1 MNSIISQGSE
11 QPEMECREF
20 ICGCADRNTGTGS
33 ASESICNN
41 QPLNEACVDE
51 RYEYVKKAAA
61 PYVQWLGQQE
71 NPQGTGWATG
81 KNYGYDIVEMIK
93 KMREGSET

>member
-1 MNSIISQGSE
+1 
-11 QPEMECREF
+11 MECRE
-20 ICGCADRNTGTGS
+20 IHMRMCGQEYWHRFSMKAYATT
-33 ASESICNN
+33 E
-41 QPLNEACVDE
+41 PLNEACVDE

>member
-1 MNSIISQGSE
+1 MVGRVE
-11 QPEMECREF
+11 HL
-20 ICGCADRNTGTGS
+20 GA
-33 ASESICNN
+33 
-41 QPLNEACVDE
+41 EAAN
-51 RYEYVKKAAA
+51 EYVKKAAA